1 MAGLDV
7 PALEADLLDAFSA
20 VSGSP
25 TAMAGLK
32 GAIEQIAT
40 TEYGGPNR
48 EFPGYSES
56 WAQAAACG
64 VLYHGFDLYTLYP
77 PK

>member
-1 MAGLDV
+1 
-7 PALEADLLDAFSA
+7 
-20 VSGSP
+20 
-25 TAMAGLK
+25 MAGLK

-40 TEYGGPNR
+40 TEYGGPNG